1 MKRLDDF
8 SEQEEYPLFQN
19 LYNTLRTLYPK
30 NETFTVNTL
39 LNTAEVVHL
48 LNNTIS
54 LKAQLF
60 LFIYYQIGKET
71 MKIHDDSTILT
82 EDTPLEF
89 VYSSLQDAVP
99 YKLKKVWRAKDEH
112 WCFCLV
118 YVVIAIVFVLWNE
131 WNNDLFHNV
140 KFYLD

>member
-1 MKRLDDF
+1 MELDDLVKRLDDF

-99 YKLKKVWRAKDEH
+99 YKLKKVWRAKDAH
-112 WCFCLV
+112 
-118 YVVIAIVFVLWNE
+118 
-131 WNNDLFHNV
+131 
-140 KFYLD
+140 